1 MIGSAPDSL
10 RLHAHGGG
18 SSSSV
23 EVDEKCATVLTTE
36 TAPHPDSS
44 DSAHTGRSDK
54 RLQWQM
60 ALTVFLIATFVFAV
74 SPVVTNYD
82 SFATLPTAVSIVNR
96 HTLLLDAF
104 QHVKVLANSYTVGHS
119 KGHLLTSYP
128 WAVGLF
134 AVPALVVIDLVHVV
148 GGPSAH
154 AVVTDQLQIGV
165 LLQLWT
171 ASLVTGLACAT
182 LALLA
187 YRRLRGPAK
196 TRRHWALLCGL
207 AFAFGTSAWSTASRA
222 LWQHGPS
229 ILFLAVALLA
239 LDRLFP
245 RHTDGRGAQTTSAW
259 PPFLAGLALA
269 AAVTMRPTN
278 AVALVLGTILVLWK
292 TPARLRTVY
301 LIGVFSVIL
310 PWVLVTTHYYGTP
323 LQPYDQASKL
333 GLSSTFFESVAAQF
347 VSPSRGLLVFSPI
360 VLVAIAGVVIAWKR
374 KATTPLEVL
383 CAVAVP
389 CYVIAIALFP
399 IWWAGTSF
407 GPRFMTETLP
417 FIFVLSLPFVNWV
430 IAWRSEKRGRRPLT
444 YRIGVAAAV
453 GLLACSVLINAQGGV
468 LRSSICWNLKAHD
481 VESVDQ
487 NPARVW
493 SWNDPQVV
501 YAFQAIQSEGLDAAL
516 TRCPSGTPIP

>member
-10 RLHAHGGG
+10 RPSAHGGG
-18 SSSSV
+18 SSSIV
-23 EVDEKCATVLTTE
+23 EVDEKCARVPTTE
-36 TAPHPDSS
+36 PASHPNSS
-44 DSAHTGRSDK
+44 DSAHTSRSDK

-60 ALTVFLIATFVFAV
+60 ALTVCLVATFVFAV

-82 SFATLPTAVSIVNR
+82 SFATLPTAISVVNR
-96 HTLLLDAF
+96 HTVSLDAYR
-104 QHVKVLANSYTVGHS
+104 HVKVIATSYTVAHA

-134 AVPALVVIDLVHVV
+134 AIPAVVVIDLVHVV
-148 GGPSAH
+148 GGPSANT
-154 AVVTDQLQIGV
+154 VVTDQLQIGV

-171 ASLVTGLACAT
+171 ASLVTGLACAS

-245 RHTDGRGAQTTSAW
+245 RNADGQRAQTTSAW

-292 TPARLRTVY
+292 TPARLRTAY
-301 LIGVFSVIL
+301 LIGVFTVIL
-310 PWVLVTTHYYGTP
+310 PWVLVTTHYYGAP

-333 GLSSTFFESVAAQF
+333 GLSSTFFESVAAQLI
-347 VSPSRGLLVFSPI
+347 SPSRGLFIFSPI
-360 VLVAIAGVVIAWKR
+360 VLVAFAGALITWRR
-374 KATTPLEVL
+374 KSTTPLEVL
-383 CAVAVP
+383 SAVAIP

-399 IWWAGTSF
+399 VWWAGTSF

-417 FIFVLSLPFVNWV
+417 FVIVLAIPFVDWI
-430 IAWRSEKRGRRPLT
+430 IAWRLEKPARRPLT
-444 YRIGVAAAV
+444 YRIAV
-453 GLLACSVLINAQGGV
+453 TGAVVLLAWSVLINAQGGV
-468 LRSSICWNLKAHD
+468 MRSSICWNLKAHD

>member
-1 MIGSAPDSL
+1 MIGSAPDSF
-10 RLHAHGGG
+10 RLSARGEGTP
-18 SSSSV
+18 SSA
-23 EVDEKCATVLTTE
+23 EVDEGCGTVATTE
-36 TAPHPDSS
+36 TDEAPS
-44 DSAHTGRSDK
+44 DSALTARSEK

-60 ALTVFLIATFVFAV
+60 VLGVFLVATFVFTV

-96 HTLLLDAF
+96 HTLSLNAY
-104 QHVKVLANSYTVGHS
+104 QHMKVLATSYTVAHA
-119 KGHLLTSYP
+119 KGQLVTSYP

-134 AVPALVVIDLVHVV
+134 AIPAVVVIDLVHVI
-148 GGPSAH
+148 GGPSADSI
-154 AVVTDQLQIGV
+154 VTGQSPIVLQVQL
-165 LLQLWT
+165 LS
-171 ASLVTGLACAT
+171 ASVVTGLACAA

-187 YRRLRGPAK
+187 YRRLQGPAK
-196 TRRHWALLCGL
+196 TRRHWAMFCGL

-245 RHTDGRGAQTTSAW
+245 GHSDEQGAQTTSAW

-278 AVALVLGTILVLWK
+278 AVALVLGTVLVLWK
-292 TPARLRTVY
+292 IPARLRTAY
-301 LIGVFSVIL
+301 LIGVFTVMI

-323 LQPYDQASKL
+323 LQPYDRASKL
-333 GLSSTFFESVAAQF
+333 GLSPTFFESVAAQLI
-347 VSPSRGLLVFSPI
+347 SPSRGLLVFSPI
-360 VLVAIAGVVIAWKR
+360 VLVAIAGAVIAWKR
-374 KATTPLEVL
+374 KTTTPLEVL

-389 CYVIAIALFP
+389 GYVIAIALFP
-399 IWWAGTSF
+399 VWWAGTSF

-417 FIFVLSLPFVNWV
+417 FIFVLSLPFVNYIV
-430 IAWRSEKRGRRPLT
+430 AWRSEKPARRPLR
-444 YRIGVAAAV
+444 YRIGVAGAAV
-453 GLLACSVLINAQGGV
+453 LLACSVLINAQGGV
-468 LRSSICWNLKAHD
+468 LRSSICWNLKAPD

-487 NPARVW
+487 DPARVW

-501 YAFQAIQSEGLDAAL
+501 YAFGAIQSEGFDAAL

>member
-10 RLHAHGGG
+10 RFSGRGGG
-18 SSSSV
+18 SPSSV
-23 EVDEKCATVLTTE
+23 KVDERCGAVPTTE
-36 TAPHPDSS
+36 TVREPDSG
-44 DSAHTGRSDK
+44 DAAHTASSDK

-60 ALTVFLIATFVFAV
+60 VLTVFFVATFVFAV

-82 SFATLPTAVSIVNR
+82 SFATLPTAVGIVNR
-96 HTLLLDAF
+96 HTLSLDAYR
-104 QHVKVLANSYTVGHS
+104 HVKVIATSYTVAHA

-134 AVPALVVIDLVHVV
+134 AIPAVVVIDLVHVV
-148 GGPSAH
+148 GGPSAD

-171 ASLVTGLACAT
+171 ASLVTGLACAS

-245 RHTDGRGAQTTSAW
+245 IHTDGQGAQTTSAW

-269 AAVTMRPTN
+269 AAMTMRPTN

-292 TPARLRTVY
+292 TPARLRTAY
-301 LIGVFSVIL
+301 LIGVFTAIL
-310 PWVLVTTHYYGTP
+310 PWVLITTHYYGTP

-333 GLSSTFFESVAAQF
+333 GLSPTFFESVAAQLI
-347 VSPSRGLLVFSPI
+347 SPSRGLLVFSPI
-360 VLVAIAGVVIAWKR
+360 VLVAIAGAVIALKR
-374 KATTPLEVL
+374 KTTTPFEIL

-399 IWWAGTSF
+399 VWWAGTSF

-417 FIFVLSLPFVNWV
+417 FIFVLSLPFVNWI
-430 IAWRSEKRGRRPLT
+430 IAGRSEKPARRPLS
-444 YRIGVAAAV
+444 YRIVVAGAV
-453 GLLACSVLINAQGGV
+453 ALLACSVLINAQGGV
-468 LRSSICWNLKAHD
+468 LRSSICWNLRAHD

-493 SWNDPQVV
+493 SWSDPQVV
-501 YAFQAIQSEGLDAAL
+501 YAFHAIQTEGLDAAL